1 MSSAVVPVLRVIIRC
16 LNILIIKLGALGDV
30 VMATPLI
37 AAIQRAHPKHKV
49 HLLTSKPYLSIFA
62 NWPSLDVTVRPRQG
76 ILNFSRALEW
86 VRHLQCTRI
95 YDLQG
100 SHRSAFLCALSG
112 SPMRIGNHTH
122 FPYTHHPVSRWTGQC
137 HIFERMIEILD
148 AANVGGVDG
157 LPHIPIVDVDREN
170 VAAWSD
176 AHDLHDRGYVVLH
189 ANVSSARPEKR
200 WPYFEALGKRISAH
214 GLVPVWVGG
223 PGDATE
229 NRRLC
234 AIAGGLDATAAFTL
248 PALVQFARHAR
259 FAVTNDSGPMHV
271 LAAAK
276 IPVFGLFGPSDWR
289 RNHALGQRENVIACV
304 ECVEEFRGQLIAECL
319 DQISCDIVWTRLRA
333 SGVL

>member
-1 MSSAVVPVLRVIIRC
+1 
-16 LNILIIKLGALGDV
+16 
-30 VMATPLI
+30 MATPLI
-37 AAIQRAHPKHKV
+37 AAIQRAHQKHKV
-49 HLLTSKPYLSIFA
+49 HLLTSEPYLPVFA
-62 NWPSLDVTVRPRQG
+62 NWHGLDVTTRPRRG
-76 ILNFSRALEW
+76 VLNFSRTLKW

-100 SHRSAFLCALSG
+100 SRRSAFLCALSG
-112 SPMRIGNHTH
+112 SPMRIGNHPH
-122 FPYTHHPVSRWTGQC
+122 FPYTHHPVSRWIGQC

-148 AANVGGVDG
+148 AAGVGGVDS
-157 LPHIPIVDVDREN
+157 LPHLPIGDEDRES
-170 VAAWSD
+170 VAAWSS
-176 AHDLHDRGYVVLH
+176 AHELPNRGYVVLH

-200 WPYFEALGKRISAH
+200 WPYFEALGRRLSTH
-214 GLVPVWVGG
+214 GLIPVWIGG
-223 PGDATE
+223 VADAVE

-234 AIAGGLDATAAFTL
+234 ATAGGLDATAAFTI

-289 RNHALGQRENVIACV
+289 RNHALGQRENVIACL
-304 ECVEEFRGQLIAECL
+304 ECVEESRGQLIAENV
-319 DQISCDIVWTRLRA
+319 DQISCDLVWARLRA